1 MRIVWLIYPRERM
14 VEVYTPDGEVEI
26 LFEGDELT
34 GGSVLPEFTMPVSEV
49 FDDPLAELKIGQDSQ
64 DSVNSVGESF

>member
-1 MRIVWLIYPRERM
+1 MKF
-14 VEVYTPDGEVEI
+14 GEVGLEI
-26 LFEGDELT
+26 IEVCRVAA
-34 GGSVLPEFTMPVSEV
+34 SVVSEV